1 MTRVLV
7 KMAINIFLMEKDKV
21 KDNEYIFLKQVYDS
35 AVNLDQQEKK
45 NMRRILDLYVEYGKT
60 ALFLA
65 HERLDL
71 TIIHLIQ
78 NKMDRMNKER
88 SYRIS
93 QEQKNIDMP
102 IFHEICLIHKSKY
115 PYTYKS

>member
-1 MTRVLV
+1 M
-7 KMAINIFLMEKDKV
+7 
-21 KDNEYIFLKQVYDS
+21 KQVYDCG
-35 AVNLDQQEKK
+35 VNLDQQAKK

-78 NKMDRMNKER
+78 NKMDRK
-88 SYRIS
+88 
-93 QEQKNIDMP
+93 
-102 IFHEICLIHKSKY
+102 
-115 PYTYKS
+115 